1 MHLIHLHTKTQSD
14 FTEYRATVAAA
25 AAAAVRR
32 STEKKRERDTH
43 THIYTRGIIFVS
55 LLLSDDKT
63 VLIDVMQNTF
73 LAAAGPVVDPRRA
86 RRKIRGIFL
95 FPDDLPTAHVR
106 VRVFINESVLLV
118 Q

>member
-25 AAAAVRR
+25 AAAVRR
-32 STEKKRERDTH
+32 STEKKRERH